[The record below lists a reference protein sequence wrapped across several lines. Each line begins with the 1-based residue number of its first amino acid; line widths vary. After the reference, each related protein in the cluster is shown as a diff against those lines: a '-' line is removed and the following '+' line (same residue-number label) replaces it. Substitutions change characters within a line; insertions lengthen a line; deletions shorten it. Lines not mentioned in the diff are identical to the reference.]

1 MAAFEVLSLDPAV
14 PQIRA
19 PGAGDTYSVP
29 REMAIS
35 VDTATDA
42 LRITQTGAGNALVV
56 EDSANPDASPFVVN
70 ASGNVGVGVTPS
82 AWRSTYNALN
92 IGFNGAI
99 CSRTTIGQINI
110 SSNFYQNA
118 AAADTY
124 ITNGFA
130 SLYQQTSGTHLFFV
144 APSGTA
150 ETSIPF
156 VQAMTLNSS
165 GNLGIGTT
173 APATALNI
181 GGTTNNTFQGTAS
194 ITGTTLDVTA
204 VASGTLAIGDRIYG
218 TGIDF
223 NTVITALGTG
233 TGGTGTYTLSN
244 SQTFSSGNIWAAPA
258 NINTLRFTD
267 TDTTER
273 DGQPLGG
280 IEFFN
285 SDASTPGAGV
295 KGYLSVI
302 CESSSPD
309 TAMVFG
315 TSDNVASTQALE
327 RMRINSSGNVGIGTA
342 APQGKL
348 NVVKG
353 TASGTTASTSANNI
367 VIDGTSGTE
376 TGMTLFSTAGSSIR
390 FGDASGSDQG
400 LIEYVHATDYMRFA
414 TNAVE
419 RMRLTSAGELLVGGT
434 TAINSSSGFISC
446 EKLNGQSGI
455 ALFRNDTSIST
466 GNVFGSVD
474 FYGND
479 TTANAVTLHA
489 GMSAV
494 ASGDHAAGDNPT
506 DILFNTT
513 PDGTATAA
521 EAGRITQAGSYVL
534 KGGTT
539 TAAAGVGII
548 FPATQVASANANSL
562 DDYEEGTWTVAFP
575 SGTGTFTSQSARYT
589 KIGRQVFAEW
599 DFTVNT
605 IGTSSASQF
614 SGLPFT
620 QGGSISGGT
629 IAFWSSAANGIIGVG
644 GCYASTT
651 LIYLTGSTTSQTTAT
666 DWNAM
671 GNGTRITGAITY
683 TV

>member
-35 VDTATDA
+35 VNSATDA

-82 AWRSTYNALN
+82 AWRNTYNALN

-99 CSRTTIGQINI
+99 SARTAAGQINI

-327 RMRINSSGNVGIGTA
+327 RMRINSSGNVGIGTSAPSQRLHVVAAASQALFEGSVQGSVTIQKAGTSGMSLFSDSAGTLSFYDNAGAAIRMTIASTGNVGIGTA
-342 APQGKL
+342 APAF
-348 NVVKG
+348 G
-353 TASGTTASTSANNI
+353 TGSGVQISRAGAATLRLTNTTASNSCEVIADSLANGVRFYGANNAPF
-367 VIDGTSGTE
+367 TFE
-376 TGMTLFSTAGSSIR
+376 PN
-390 FGDASGSDQG
+390 
-400 LIEYVHATDYMRFA
+400 AT
-414 TNAVE
+414 E
-419 RMRLTSAGELLVGGT
+419 RMRLTGAGDLGIGTASPGQKLEVAGNVRLSGSQVGSKIENQL
-434 TAINSSSGFISC
+434 TAISVT
-446 EKLNGQSGI
+446 
-455 ALFRNDTSIST
+455 TSA
-466 GNVFGSVD
+466 
-474 FYGND
+474 
-479 TTANAVTLHA
+479 TT
-489 GMSAV
+489 
-494 ASGDHAAGDNPT
+494 
-506 DILFNTT
+506 IL
-513 PDGTATAA
+513 DV
-521 EAGRITQAGSYVL
+521 AGSYGRLVVVNGGSGSDRFCDLVL
-534 KGGTT
+534 AS
-539 TAAAGVGII
+539 TAVAPTVVSSFTASGSPAARTYTRSGV
-548 FPATQVASANANSL
+548 ALQLAMA
-562 DDYEEGTWTVAFP
+562 
-575 SGTGTFTSQSARYT
+575 SGTYSVWALALGF
-589 KIGRQVFAEW
+589 
-599 DFTVNT
+599 
-605 IGTSSASQF
+605 
-614 SGLPFT
+614 
-620 QGGSISGGT
+620 
-629 IAFWSSAANGIIGVG
+629 
-644 GCYASTT
+644 
-651 LIYLTGSTTSQTTAT
+651 
-666 DWNAM
+666 
-671 GNGTRITGAITY
+671 
-683 TV
+683 